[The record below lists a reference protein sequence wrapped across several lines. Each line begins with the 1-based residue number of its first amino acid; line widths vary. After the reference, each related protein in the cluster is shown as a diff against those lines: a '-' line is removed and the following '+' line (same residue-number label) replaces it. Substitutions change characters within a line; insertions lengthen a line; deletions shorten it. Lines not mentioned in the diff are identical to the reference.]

1 MPPTVI
7 KAFGVL
13 KGAAAAVNVRHGALD
28 PKLGHAIRQAAAE
41 VASLRLIDHF
51 PLVIWQ
57 TGSGTQTNMN
67 TNEVIANRA
76 NQLLGHA
83 LGKKSPVHPNDHVNK
98 SGSSN
103 DGTATAMHIAAVLD
117 VTELLLPSLARL
129 TAVMKERSREFED
142 IIKVGRTHLQDAVP
156 LSLGQEF
163 SGFAVQLEN
172 GEKRIQQSLEG
183 LRELAMGGTATG
195 SGLNTYVGFAE
206 DFCAEVSKMTGQH
219 FISAP
224 NKVGLLFSVPS
235 SHHDL
240 QI

>member
-28 PKLGHAIRQAAAE
+28 PRLGHAIRQAALE
-41 VASLRLIDHF
+41 VASLKLIDHF

-67 TNEVIANRA
+67 TNEVISNRA
-76 NQLLGHA
+76 NQILGHA

-129 TAVMKERSREFED
+129 IAVMKERATEFDD

-163 SGFAVQLEN
+163 SGFATQLEN
-172 GEKRIQQSLEG
+172 GEKRILQSLEG

-206 DFCAEVSKMTGQH
+206 DFCAEVSNMTGQK

-224 NKVGLLFSVPS
+224 NKVGSLSSLPVPS
-235 SHHDL
+235 T
-240 QI
+240 